1 MSWNQDYKFGAVA
14 MAEYEEKEVKRLE
27 AREDRMFDT
36 EMSIR
41 KDAVTAELK
50 KAEAFQSIAK
60 AIDRLA
66 DVLSRN

>member
-14 MAEYEEKEVKRLE
+14 MAEYEEKEAKRLE

-41 KDAVTAELK
+41 
-50 KAEAFQSIAK
+50 
-60 AIDRLA
+60 
-66 DVLSRN
+66 SRN